1 VPTHE
6 LTLALHR
13 SDSTVLDHMIRDR
26 VSSALSKTKKK
37 KCYRK
42 ENPLQSLAVFI
53 RIPSGIEAKF
63 VILVIVLLQV
73 QQDRSGLEDGK
84 VIAVGIDQD
93 GDAPVGVQLDEP
105 RLLLSVLADIYFLGA
120 VLLEISVK

>member
-1 VPTHE
+1 
-6 LTLALHR
+6 
-13 SDSTVLDHMIRDR
+13 MIRDR
-26 VSSALSKTKKK
+26 VSSALSKTKKH
-37 KCYRK
+37 YRK

-105 RLLLSVLADIYFLGA
+105 RLLLSVLADIYFLDA
-120 VLLEISVK
+120 VVLEISAVK